1 MGRTLIS
8 TEIQEGYTVE
18 WAMVDSQHLKSKI
31 CLVGEAA
38 VGKTS
43 LVRRYVQDA
52 FSDDYLMTL
61 GTKVSKKIEQVATP
75 GLTVRVD
82 MAIWDI
88 MGQPGLLDLVRD
100 AYFTGAH
107 GILAVADFTRLS
119 SLERLQMWIRNVRQ
133 VAGTIPV
140 LLVVNKND
148 RVREAQFTLEEVER
162 LAPTYATGYVMTSA
176 KTGENVEEAFRRMA
190 SLVVKSQ
197 LRLA

>member
-1 MGRTLIS
+1 
-8 TEIQEGYTVE
+8 
-18 WAMVDSQHLKSKI
+18 MVDSAHLKSKI

-38 VGKTS
+38 VGKTGW
-43 LVRRYVQDA
+43 VRRYVQDPL
-52 FSDDYLMTL
+52 SDDYLMTP

-133 VAGTIPV
+133 GGRTH
-140 LLVVNKND
+140 
-148 RVREAQFTLEEVER
+148 
-162 LAPTYATGYVMTSA
+162 
-176 KTGENVEEAFRRMA
+176 
-190 SLVVKSQ
+190 
-197 LRLA
+197 

>member
-1 MGRTLIS
+1 
-8 TEIQEGYTVE
+8 
-18 WAMVDSQHLKSKI
+18 
-31 CLVGEAA
+31 
-38 VGKTS
+38 
-43 LVRRYVQDA
+43 
-52 FSDDYLMTL
+52 
-61 GTKVSKKIEQVATP
+61 
-75 GLTVRVD
+75 
-82 MAIWDI
+82 
-88 MGQPGLLDLVRD
+88 
-100 AYFTGAH
+100 
-107 GILAVADFTRLS
+107 
-119 SLERLQMWIRNVRQ
+119 MWIRNVRQ